1 MLESPTTIHRAKG
14 AIKGSDRAFRTTSGP
29 MPLGSPI
36 VRAILGNIVTDWS
49 IKKIRYLDQRLLLAE
64 AAGLGGYCNAIKI
77 SSLQDAVGNAWGN
90 FAAQLDTLN
99 AYSLAN
105 QGSGVAA

>member
-1 MLESPTTIHRAKG
+1 MLASPTTIHRANG
-14 AIKGSDRAFRTTSGP
+14 AIRGSDRAFRTTSGP

-49 IKKIRYLDQRLLLAE
+49 IKKVRYLDQRLFLAE
-64 AAGLGGYCNAIKI
+64 AAGLGGHCHAIEI

-90 FAAQLDTLN
+90 FAAQLDTLDS
-99 AYSLAN
+99 YSLADER
-105 QGSGVAA
+105 SG